1 MQSDSHGGI
10 EIAGET
16 DSADGIEDAIRAAE
30 ADVVIWGVDAGS
42 LERVRD
48 VVVADPGVKVL
59 ALEIDEGCGV
69 LVALRAELE
78 ELTDIG
84 VRGLVE
90 ASRRADGWRSGL
102 SVAQLADA
110 LAGARA
116 GRAPC

>member
-1 MQSDSHGGI
+1 MQSDSQGGI

-16 DSADGIEDAIRAAE
+16 DSVDGLEAAIRAAA

-42 LERVRD
+42 LERVRGL
-48 VVVADPGVKVL
+48 VVADPGLKVV
-59 ALEIDEGCGV
+59 ALETDEGCGV

-78 ELTDIG
+78 ELTDVG
-84 VRGLVE
+84 VLGLVE
-90 ASRRADGWRSGL
+90 ASRRIDGWRTGL

-116 GRAPC
+116 GRAAC